1 MAISLTLFCISALA
15 LAQEA
20 QSPTGPDPTAVSSKR
35 LGETMNR
42 LCELPRFAGS
52 LESLA
57 AADFAAEVFEAA
69 GMQVEREAYWCY
81 LPRQTGQ
88 SLQVKTAN
96 DTWQALNLFETGYEE
111 DERTLRNHVPPMHG
125 LTFAGRA
132 EGKVWYVGYGTEN
145 EFRELERQYGDA
157 FHDGIALVR
166 YGSLY
171 RGLKVANAEA
181 FGFAGAL
188 LYTDRD
194 DDGNSRGD
202 VLPKGPWRPSSGI
215 QRGSV
220 YNADGDPLTPGWA
233 AKEEVARILPE
244 QAEGLVHIPSLPISS
259 ANAAILMQGAERKL
273 GPLSTTARMSVEQ
286 DPNLVEIQN
295 VLGRI
300 VGSKRPDEWIIIGA
314 HRDAWG
320 FGAIDNGTGST
331 VLLET
336 ARVIGEAM
344 QRGWRPERTLVF
356 ATWDAEEWGLVGST
370 EWVEQYRSQLQ
381 QHAVAYLNMDV
392 AATGPNFSASCT
404 PGLVASLTNT
414 CEMQDISV
422 PKKLGV
428 PGGGS
433 DHVPFLELAGIEV
446 VAYGFHGGSGV
457 YHSALDTPYLIE
469 KFLDP
474 GYLHHARAASFAV
487 QLVSDLALETTVVD
501 GRMGWLQQILRELE
515 RLPDNTETE
524 EIAKLRLQKEALEL
538 ALRISEG
545 GKNTP
550 SSPAFRF
557 HRSFLP
563 ESGRSHLWRTAG
575 YGADWFPVLKSALQG
590 DASAATKKEALET
603 LLEGFKKAGR

>member
-1 MAISLTLFCISALA
+1 MAISLTLFCISALTF
-15 LAQEA
+15 AQEA
-20 QSPTGPDPTAVSSKR
+20 QSPAGPDPTAVSSER

-52 LESLA
+52 IESLA

-69 GMQVEREAYWCY
+69 GMQVEREPYWCY

-88 SLQVKTAN
+88 SLQVETT
-96 DTWQALNLFETGYEE
+96 DGSWQALNLFETGFEE

-132 EGKVWYVGYGTEN
+132 EGKIWYVGYGTEN
-145 EFRELERQYGDA
+145 EFRELKRLHGDA
-157 FHDGIALVR
+157 FHGGIALVR

-181 FGFAGAL
+181 YGFAGAL

-194 DDGNSRGD
+194 DDGSSRGD

-233 AKEEVARILPE
+233 AKENVSRILPE
-244 QAEGLVHIPSLPISS
+244 QAEGLVRIPSLPISS
-259 ANAAILMQGAERKL
+259 ANAALLMRGAERKL
-273 GPLSTTARMSVEQ
+273 GPISTTARMSVEQ
-286 DPNLVEIQN
+286 NSNLVEIQN

-320 FGAIDNGTGST
+320 FGATDNGTGST

-370 EWVEQYRSQLQ
+370 EWVEQYREELQ
-381 QHAVAYLNMDV
+381 HHAVAYLNMDV

-414 CEMQDISV
+414 CEVQAISV
-422 PKKLGV
+422 PKNLGV

-446 VAYGFHGGSGV
+446 VAFGFHGGSGV
-457 YHSALDTPYLIE
+457 YHSAMDTPYLIE
-469 KFLDP
+469 EFLDP
-474 GYLHHARAASFAV
+474 GYLHHAQAASFAV
-487 QLVSDLALETTVVD
+487 QLVSNLAHESTAVD
-501 GRMGWLQQILRELE
+501 GRMGWLQQILRELD

-538 ALRISEG
+538 TLRIKEG
-545 GKNTP
+545 GKDAP

-563 ESGRSHLWRTAG
+563 ESERSLLWRTAG
-575 YGADWFPVLKSALQG
+575 YGADWFPVLKNAIQ
-590 DASAATKKEALET
+590 DEASAAIKNEALEA
-603 LLEGFKKAGR
+603 LLKSFKRAGR

>member
-1 MAISLTLFCISALA
+1 MAISLTLFCISVFASPA
-15 LAQEA
+15 NP
-20 QSPTGPDPTAVSSKR
+20 QSPLGPDPTAVSSER
-35 LGETMNR
+35 LGATMNR
-42 LCELPRFAGS
+42 LCELPRLAGS
-52 LESLA
+52 IESLA
-57 AADFAAEVFEAA
+57 AADFAAEVFSAA
-69 GMQVEREAYWCY
+69 GMQVERESYLCY

-88 SLQVKTAN
+88 SLQVQDASGE
-96 DTWQALNLFETGYEE
+96 WIALDLFEKGFEE

-132 EGKVWYVGYGTEN
+132 EGNVWYVGYGTEN
-145 EFRELERQYGDA
+145 EFLELERQFGDA
-157 FHDGIALVR
+157 FHGGIALIR

-233 AKEEVARILPE
+233 AKKDAARILPE
-244 QAEGLVHIPSLPISS
+244 QAEGLVRIPSLPISS
-259 ANAAILMQGAERKL
+259 ANAAHLLLGKERKL
-273 GPLSTTARMSVEQ
+273 GPLSTSARMSVEQ
-286 DPNLVEIQN
+286 DTNLVEIQN

-300 VGSKRPDEWIIIGA
+300 VGSTRPGEWVIIGA

-320 FGAIDNGTGST
+320 FGATDNGTGST

-336 ARVIGEAM
+336 ARVIGEAVK
-344 QRGWRPERTLVF
+344 RGWKPERTIIF

-370 EWVEQYRSQLQ
+370 EWVEDWRTQLQ

-404 PGLVASLTNT
+404 PGLVASLTST
-414 CEMQDISV
+414 CEAQNIEV

-433 DHVPFLELAGIEV
+433 DHVPFLELAGVEV

-469 KFLDP
+469 NHLDP
-474 GYLHHARAASFAV
+474 GYKYHARAASFAV
-487 QLVSDLALETTVVD
+487 QMVRDLSLESSAVD
-501 GRMGWLQQILRELE
+501 GRQGWLRQILKELE
-515 RLPDNTETE
+515 RLPDNTQAQ
-524 EIAKLRLQKEALEL
+524 EIAKLRLQREALQL

-545 GKNTP
+545 GKDEP
-550 SSPAFRF
+550 QSSAFRF
-557 HRSFLP
+557 HRAFLP

-575 YGADWFPVLKSALQG
+575 YGADWFPMLKHAWKN
-590 DASAATKKEALET
+590 DAPAETKKEALEA
-603 LLEGFKKAGR
+603 LLEGFRKAGQ

>member
-1 MAISLTLFCISALA
+1 MAISLTLFCLSALP

-20 QSPTGPDPTAVSSKR
+20 QFPTGPDPTAVSSKR

-52 LESLA
+52 IESLA

-69 GMQVEREAYWCY
+69 GMQVEREPYWCY

-88 SLQVKTAN
+88 SLQVKTSN
-96 DTWQALNLFETGYEE
+96 GTWQALNLFEIGYGE

-132 EGKVWYVGYGTEN
+132 EGNVWYVGYGTEN

-157 FHDGIALVR
+157 FHGGIALVR

-414 CEMQDISV
+414 CEAQDISV

-446 VAYGFHGGSGV
+446 VAYGFHGGSGA
-457 YHSALDTPYLIE
+457 YHSAMDTPYLIE

-474 GYLHHARAASFAV
+474 GYIHHARAASFAV

-575 YGADWFPVLKSALQG
+575 YGADWFPVLKSTLQG
-590 DASAATKKEALET
+590 DASAATKKEALEA

>member
-1 MAISLTLFCISALA
+1 MVLSLTLFCISAFA
-15 LAQEA
+15 SPANAQN
-20 QSPTGPDPTAVSSKR
+20 PLGPNPTAVSSER

-42 LCELPRFAGS
+42 LCEFPRLAGS
-52 LESLA
+52 IESLA
-57 AADFAAEVFEAA
+57 AADFAADVFAAA
-69 GMQVEREAYWCY
+69 GMQVERESYLCY

-88 SLQVKTAN
+88 SLQVQN
-96 DTWQALNLFETGYEE
+96 SEGEWLALDLFETGYEE
-111 DERTLRNHVPPMHG
+111 DPRTLRNHVPPMHG

-145 EFRELERQYGDA
+145 EFLELERKFGDA
-157 FHDGIALVR
+157 FQGGIALIR

-194 DDGNSRGD
+194 DDGSSRGD

-233 AKEEVARILPE
+233 AKKDAARILPE
-244 QAEGLVHIPSLPISS
+244 QAEGLVRIPSLPISS
-259 ANAAILMQGAERKL
+259 GNAAHLLLGGERKL
-273 GPLSTTARMSVEQ
+273 GPLSTSARMSVEQ
-286 DPNLVEIQN
+286 DTNLVEIQN

-300 VGSKRPDEWIIIGA
+300 VGSTRPGEWVIIGA

-336 ARVIGEAM
+336 ARVIGEAVK
-344 QRGWRPERTLVF
+344 RGWKPERTIIF

-370 EWVEQYRSQLQ
+370 EWVEDWRTQLQ

-404 PGLVASLTNT
+404 PGLVASLTST
-414 CEMQDISV
+414 CEAQGIDV

-433 DHVPFLELAGIEV
+433 DHVPFLELAGVEV

-469 KFLDP
+469 EFLDP
-474 GYLHHARAASFAV
+474 GYKHHARAASFAV
-487 QLVSDLALETTVVD
+487 QMVRDLSLESSAVD
-501 GRMGWLQQILRELE
+501 GRKGWLQQILKELDQ
-515 RLPDNTETE
+515 LPESTPAQEL
-524 EIAKLRLQKEALEL
+524 AKLRLQREALRL

-545 GKNTP
+545 GKEAP
-550 SSPAFRF
+550 KAPAFRF

-575 YGADWFPVLKSALQG
+575 YGADWFPVLKQAWEN
-590 DASAATKKEALET
+590 DASAETKKEALEA
-603 LLEGFKKAGR
+603 LLEGFRKAGQ

>member
-1 MAISLTLFCISALA
+1 MAISLTLFCFSALA

-20 QSPTGPDPTAVSSKR
+20 QHSIGPDPSAVSSER

-52 LESLA
+52 IESLA
-57 AADFAAEVFEAA
+57 AADFAAEVFEDA
-69 GMQVEREAYWCY
+69 GMQVEREPYWCY

-88 SLQVKTAN
+88 SLQLKTSEG
-96 DTWQALNLFETGYEE
+96 TWQALNLFESGFEE
-111 DERTLRNHVPPMHG
+111 DERTLRNHIPPMHG

-132 EGKVWYVGYGTEN
+132 EGDVWYVGYGTEN
-145 EFRELERQYGDA
+145 EFRELQKQYGDA
-157 FHDGIALVR
+157 FHGAIALVR

-181 FGFAGAL
+181 YGFAGAL

-233 AKEEVARILPE
+233 AKEGVSRILPE

-259 ANAAILMQGAERKL
+259 GNAAHLMQGAKRKL
-273 GPLSTTARMSVEQ
+273 GPLSTFVRMSVEQ
-286 DPNLVEIQN
+286 DTNLVEIQN
-295 VLGRI
+295 VMGRI
-300 VGSKRPDEWIIIGA
+300 EGSKRPDEWVIIGA

-320 FGAIDNGTGST
+320 FGATDNGTGST

-336 ARVIGEAM
+336 ARVVGDALK
-344 QRGWRPERTLVF
+344 RGWRPERTLIF

-370 EWVEQYRSQLQ
+370 EWVEQYREELQ
-381 QHAVAYLNMDV
+381 EHAVAYLNMDV

-404 PGLVASLTNT
+404 PGLVASLTST
-414 CEMQDISV
+414 CEEQAITV

-457 YHSALDTPYLIE
+457 YHSAMDTPYLIE
-469 KFLDP
+469 NFLDP
-474 GYLHHARAASFAV
+474 GYKHHASAASFAV
-487 QLVSDLALETTVVD
+487 QLVSDLSLQATKVD
-501 GRMGWLQQILRELE
+501 GRKGWLEQILRELD
-515 RLPDNTETE
+515 RLPEDTETE
-524 EIAKLRLQKEALEL
+524 QIAKLRLQKEALQL

-545 GKNTP
+545 GKGAPT
-550 SSPAFRF
+550 SPAFRF

-563 ESGRSHLWRTAG
+563 EAGRSHLWRTAG
-575 YGADWFPVLKSALQG
+575 YGADWFPVLKAAAQ
-590 DASAATKKEALET
+590 DDVSAATKNEALEA
-603 LLEGFKKAGR
+603 LLEGFKRAGR